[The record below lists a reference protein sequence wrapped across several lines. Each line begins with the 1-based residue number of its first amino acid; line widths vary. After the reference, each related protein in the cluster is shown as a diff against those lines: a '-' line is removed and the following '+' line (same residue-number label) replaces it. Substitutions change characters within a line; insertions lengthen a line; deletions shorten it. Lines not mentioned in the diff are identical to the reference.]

1 MLVEFYDHYVNN
13 EHGPGPLEAGV
24 TAYLEDLVKGELID
38 GVKAPF
44 DLGEIVEDLQKI
56 SRMQVDV
63 YQNVISLTQV
73 HPGGTPLHHWRALL
87 FKEINHDQTQ
97 TEHGPLPPL
106 PDGDRVEARP

>member
-56 SRMQVDV
+56 SGMQVDV

-73 HPGGTPLHHWRALL
+73 HPGGTPLHHWRAIK
-87 FKEINHDQTQ
+87 FRGVTSDQQ
-97 TEHGPLPPL
+97 AEVPVEHSPLPTL
-106 PDGDRVEARP
+106 